1 MRKGAY
7 LILGAYILGSWGT
20 ASGETFETFRGIQWG
35 ADKKEV
41 RGLTAGPQRENVE
54 VYTRNENKKVGDIEV
69 ESIYYLFYKGKF
81 GAAMINFQGGSRF
94 STLKEA
100 LRQKYGT
107 GERPDASVEKYVWDL
122 TDLKIILSFSP
133 VKESGSIDYFYQP
146 IVQQR
151 EKDKSRTGQQDTRKR
166 IDDL

>member
-1 MRKGAY
+1 MSG
-7 LILGAYILGSWGT
+7 LI
-20 ASGETFETFRGIQWG
+20 
-35 ADKKEV
+35 
-41 RGLTAGPQRENVE
+41 AGPQRENVE
-54 VYTRNENKKVGDIEV
+54 VYTRNENKSIGDIEV

-94 STLKEA
+94 SILKEA

-107 GERPDASVEKYVWDL
+107 EEKPDVSVEKYRWDL

-133 VKESGSIDYFYQP
+133 GKESGSIEYYYQP

-151 EKDKSRTGQQDTRKR
+151 EKDKSKAGQQDTQKR